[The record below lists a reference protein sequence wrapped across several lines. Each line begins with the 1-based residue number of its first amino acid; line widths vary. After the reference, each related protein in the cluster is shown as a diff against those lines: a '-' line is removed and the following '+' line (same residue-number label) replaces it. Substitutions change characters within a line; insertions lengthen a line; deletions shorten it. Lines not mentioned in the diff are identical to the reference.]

1 MAAVNLSYGAATGLT
16 TSTLSTLASANYATS
31 NAYNCTTT
39 KPIDV
44 LVELAVTTGSVS
56 GVSPQVV
63 LFVISSLN
71 GTNYSSQNTSA
82 TDTTHDADM
91 KLLGVMPLPTST
103 ASERSPAFS
112 VAAAFGGILP
122 PYFKV
127 VVKNSSGAAFTAGT
141 VQTVEVNAT
150 VA

>member
-1 MAAVNLSYGAATGLT
+1 MAAVNLNYGTATSLT
-16 TSTLSTLASANYATS
+16 VSALSTLASANYATS

-44 LVELAVTTGSVS
+44 LVELAVTTGS
-56 GVSPQVV
+56 GLGTNPQVV
-63 LFVISSLN
+63 LFVISSFN
-71 GTNYSSQNTSA
+71 NTNFSSQNTSA

-91 KLLGVMPLPTST
+91 KLLGVMPLPTAT

-127 VVKNSSGAAFTAGT
+127 VIKNSSGAAFTAGT